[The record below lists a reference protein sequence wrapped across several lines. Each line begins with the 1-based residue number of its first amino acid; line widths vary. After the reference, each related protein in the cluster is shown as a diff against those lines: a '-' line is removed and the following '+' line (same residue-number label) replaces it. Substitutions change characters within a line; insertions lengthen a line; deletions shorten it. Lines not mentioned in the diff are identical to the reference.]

1 LKIQE
6 FKMLVAVADE
16 LHFGRAAERV
26 GIAQPQ
32 LSASIRRIE
41 QDVGFAIFHR
51 RPRVSVTSAGSEMV
65 DLARRL
71 LSELQLGTARAR
83 AIAAG
88 QIGFA
93 SLGFSPPSM
102 CSDLPKIIDA
112 FLTENGSVELK
123 LVEGL
128 TGQLREQL
136 EQRELDIV
144 VTREPIWGEG
154 LQNVRFA
161 SDCMNLLIPAG
172 HPAAAHE
179 LPDLATL
186 TNEDFVLFPRASAP
200 HYHDRIMLWCRERGL
215 MPKITREAESWLA
228 LLGMVGAGMGLSF
241 GTELLCRIPFPGVE
255 YRKLGPE
262 PLDVSFWLSWNTEQ
276 ISPASAQLLRHL
288 RLNGSHTSG

>member
-1 LKIQE
+1 MRLQE
-6 FKMLVAVADE
+6 LRLLVAVADE

-41 QDVGFAIFHR
+41 RDAGFEIFHR
-51 RPRVSVTSAGSEMV
+51 RPRVSLTSAGSEMV

-71 LSELQLGTARAR
+71 LAELQSGTARAR

-88 QIGFA
+88 QIGLA
-93 SLGFSPPSM
+93 SLGFSPPAM
-102 CSDLPKIIDA
+102 CSDLPKLIQA
-112 FLTENGSVELK
+112 FLAENGSVELK

-154 LQNVRFA
+154 LNSIKFA
-161 SDCMNLLIPAG
+161 SDYMNLLIPAR
-172 HPAAAHE
+172 HSAAAQE
-179 LPDLATL
+179 SPDLARL
-186 TNEDFVLFPRASAP
+186 TEEEFILFPRASAP
-200 HYHDRIMLWCRERGL
+200 HYHDRIMLWCRENGL
-215 MPKITREAESWLA
+215 SPKIARETESWMA
-228 LLGMVGAGMGLSF
+228 VLGMVGAGMGLSF
-241 GTELLCRIPFPGVE
+241 GTESLCHIPFPGVA

-276 ISPASAQLLRHL
+276 VSPASARLLRFL
-288 RLNGSHTSG
+288 RQHR